1 MVEQVETDIFKKII
15 PRAIIRGS
23 LFPEDIQVLTTTKI
37 GSSIRIKG
45 EGLQTG
51 KIYDRVIELANIG
64 NIHIL
69 PSHES
74 FEGDALKFRLAIE
87 AKRLGLAYEY
97 DPYFS
102 LSIARIDPLP
112 HQLEAVYDYFLKL
125 PRIRF
130 LLADDPGSGKTI
142 MAGLLIKELKIRGLA
157 KRILIV
163 TPANLTFQWQR
174 EMKEKFRE
182 DFNVVRGEILR
193 ASYGSNPWNE
203 KDQVVTSLPWIA
215 RIEDAQ
221 QSLLKSNR
229 WDLII
234 VDEAH
239 KMSAAS
245 EDNKTLAY
253 KIGEQLSDLTD
264 HYLLMTATPH
274 KGDPENFRLFLS
286 LLDRDVYGDIESLY
300 QAMQAKEAP
309 FYLRRVKE
317 ALVTFPDPNTGTVSS
332 LFRKRNVVTVPFEI
346 DAEELEFY
354 HHLTDYVEKQ
364 SVRAAADGTIRG
376 KALGFTMAMLQRRFA
391 SSIYAVRCTLER
403 MRNRREEILKDP
415 DAYRKKEIDRKLQR
429 ELDRRFGEEEE
440 IIGDLYDEERERL
453 LQELEETVL
462 SHNPED
468 LRADISDLNR
478 LIILAK
484 QLEKREVETKL
495 VKLKKQ
501 LKEEGIFNDPK
512 MKLLLFT
519 EHKDTLDF
527 LVEKLR
533 LWGLT
538 VTQIHGGMKIG
549 DRKTAGTRLYAEKEF
564 RGDCQILVATE
575 AAGEGINLQFC
586 WFLINYDIPWN
597 PIRLEQRMGRIHR
610 YGQENDCLILNFV
623 TTNTREGRVMEK
635 LFDRIRQ
642 IEDDLDPE
650 HMGKV
655 FNVLG
660 EVFPANQIERKLR
673 EMYAQNLEEREIISW
688 IVDETDKAR
697 FEKITH
703 STLEGLAKTHLNLS
717 AIIGKREEAKER
729 RLVPE
734 VVNDFFIKG
743 GKCCGLKLHEI
754 GKGTS
759 LYRVGKVPR
768 LLLPIGDRLESVYG
782 ILDREYK
789 EICFDKEVLKAHP
802 AVEWVTPGHPL
813 FESVR
818 HYVLEDAE
826 EDLRSGAVFYDLQ
839 RDVPAVFDVFS
850 ASVIDGLGN
859 TVHER
864 LFVVESLT
872 KEHVR
877 VRQPTVFLDL
887 IPAGDMVQIPHLTVP
902 EHEDVEGLLYEHAL
916 MSFLQEVANERA
928 HEVAT
933 IRSHLEASLMEL
945 INRENLRLGELY
957 QRQRSGDPDPLLP
970 AHITNSDRRLE
981 DLNHRRSTRLSE
993 LKKEETMSLGN
1004 IRHHG
1009 RALVL
1014 PHPERDSSELRPM
1027 RRDTEI
1033 ERIAIQEAIA
1043 YEKARGYEVES
1054 VEDQD
1059 CGFDLKSRKYDPDNP
1074 SVVVDVR
1081 FIEVKGRARIDDV
1094 FLSDNE
1100 YKAAVRYKDDYW
1112 LYAVYNCA
1120 SSPELHPIQNPARM
1134 NWQPIVK
1141 VVHYQVNVKE
1151 VLDTSKELPI

>member
-1 MVEQVETDIFKKII
+1 MIEHGEQDIFHKIV
-15 PRAIIRGS
+15 PRAIIRGP
-23 LFPEDIQVLTTTKI
+23 LFKEDVQIITVKKVGDALK
-37 GSSIRIKG
+37 IKG
-45 EGLQTG
+45 EGLQTRKSYDNYITRDMVD
-51 KIYDRVIELANIG
+51 KIQV
-64 NIHIL
+64 L
-69 PSHES
+69 PLHES
-74 FEGDALKFRLAIE
+74 FEGNAFKFRLAVE

-130 LLADDPGSGKTI
+130 LLADDPGAGKTI

-182 DFNVVRGEILR
+182 DFHVVRGEILR
-193 ASYGSNPWNE
+193 SSYGSNPWNE
-203 KDQVVTSLPWIA
+203 KDKVVTSLPWIA

-253 KIGEQLSDLTD
+253 KIGEQLSEMTD

-274 KGDPENFRLFLS
+274 KGDPQNFRLFLS
-286 LLDRDVYGDIESLY
+286 LLDKDVYGDVESLY
-300 QAMQAKEAP
+300 RAMQTKEAP

-317 ALVTFPDPNTGTVSS
+317 ALVSFPNPDDGKVSS

-346 DAEELEFY
+346 DAEELDFY

-391 SSIYAVRCTLER
+391 SSIYAVRSTLER
-403 MRNRREEILKDP
+403 MRNKREEILKDP
-415 DAYRKKEIDRKLQR
+415 EAYRQKEIDRKLQR
-429 ELDRRFGEEEE
+429 ELDRRFGDTED
-440 IIGDLYDEERERL
+440 IIGDLYDEERDRL
-453 LQELEETVL
+453 LLELEETVL

-478 LIILAK
+478 LITLAK
-484 QLEKREVETKL
+484 QLEQREVETKL
-495 VKLKKQ
+495 VKLKSQ

-533 LWGLT
+533 LWGLS
-538 VTQIHGGMKIG
+538 VTQIHGGMKVG
-549 DRKTAGTRLYAEKEF
+549 DRNTPLTRLYAEKEF
-564 RGDCQILVATE
+564 KEDCQVLIATE

-597 PIRLEQRMGRIHR
+597 PVRLEQRMGRIHR

-650 HMGKV
+650 HMGKI

-688 IVDETDKAR
+688 IVDETDKQR

-734 VVNDFFIKG
+734 VVTDFFIRG
-743 GKCCGLKLHEI
+743 GKCCGLKLQEI
-754 GKGTS
+754 GKKSS

-768 LLLPIGDRLESVYG
+768 LLFPIGDRLEPAYG
-782 ILDREYK
+782 MLGREYK

-802 AVEWVTPGHPL
+802 TVEWVTPGHPL

-818 HYVLEDAE
+818 YYVLEEAE
-826 EDLRSGAVFYDLQ
+826 EDIRSGAVFYDLQ
-839 RDVPAVFDVFS
+839 REIPAVFDVFS

-859 TVHER
+859 TIHER
-864 LFVVESLT
+864 LFVVESFGNG
-872 KEHVR
+872 EVR
-877 VRQPTVFLDL
+877 IRQPTVFLDL
-887 IPAGDMVQIPHLTVP
+887 VPAEEIGEIPVVPLP
-902 EHEDVEGLLYEHAL
+902 EHEDVEGHLYSLAL
-916 MSFLQEVANERA
+916 TPFLQEVAKERA

-945 INRENLRLGELY
+945 INRENLRLGELDD
-957 QRQRSGDPDPLLP
+957 RQRAGDPDPLL
-970 AHITNSDRRLE
+970 AANIASSDRRLE
-981 DLNHRRSTRLSE
+981 ELNHRRTTRLNE

-1004 IRHHG
+1004 IRHIG

-1014 PHPERDSSELRPM
+1014 PHPERDSTELRPM

-1033 ERIAIQEAIA
+1033 EKIAIEASIA
-1043 YEKARGYEVES
+1043 YEKAQGYEVES
-1054 VEDQD
+1054 VEHLD
-1059 CGFDLKSRKYDPDNP
+1059 CGFDLKSRKYDPVDR
-1074 SVVVDVR
+1074 SIVVDVR
-1081 FIEVKGRARIDDV
+1081 FIEVKGRARVDDV
-1094 FLSDNE
+1094 FLSNNE
-1100 YKAAVRYKDDYW
+1100 YEAAVRHKDDYW

-1120 SSPELHPIQNPARM
+1120 STPEVHPIRNPARM
-1134 NWQPIVK
+1134 NWQPIIK
-1141 VVHYQVNVKE
+1141 VVHYQAKREE
-1151 VLDTSKELPI
+1151 VLRTSQGE